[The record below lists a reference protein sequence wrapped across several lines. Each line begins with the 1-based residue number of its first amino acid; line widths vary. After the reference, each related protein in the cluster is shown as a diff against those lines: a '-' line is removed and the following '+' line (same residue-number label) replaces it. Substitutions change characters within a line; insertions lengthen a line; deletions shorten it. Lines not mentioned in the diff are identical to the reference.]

1 MIPPFW
7 FPFLRG
13 VMSPKAAPMTW
24 LLIVANIL
32 IFFAFYPEQRRTQK
46 AVEDY
51 IDKDSFIMT
60 QGLMFAQFIIE
71 ESAVYSDMMK
81 KVSRSAID
89 SGDEKKVRF
98 LGQLAL
104 RDVNFMRNGLN
115 HVYKGD
121 DVLIDRWKHDFRNYA
136 AAQEENFN
144 YQWGLTHA
152 NASLLN
158 WFSYQFVHGDIFHV
172 LNNMV
177 FLLIFGG
184 AIEVSIGPAVLL
196 LVYLGSGMLAAI
208 AFLMM
213 SGLSAVPLV
222 GASGSISGL
231 IGIFAAMNWRKPVAF
246 FYCLLP
252 SPRYVGFVFLPAW
265 VAVANWLILDF
276 AGYFSKLSEMGGTA
290 HAAHLGGAWVGM
302 LMGAL
307 FVRWTKAHEQASS
320 APQAPPSQ
328 KAA

>member
-13 VMSPKAAPMTW
+13 VLLPMQAPMTW
-24 LLIVANIL
+24 FLIMFNFF
-32 IFFAFYPEQRRTQK
+32 IFLSFYPEQRRSQQ
-46 AVEDY
+46 AVEKF
-51 IDKDSFIMT
+51 IDKESFIMT
-60 QGLMFAQFIIE
+60 QGQMFAQFIRD
-71 ESAVYSDMMK
+71 ESVGYSDLMK
-81 KVSRSAID
+81 KLSVHAIEK
-89 SGDEKKVRF
+89 GDEKKVRF

-104 RDVNFMRNGLN
+104 RDVNFMKYGVD
-115 HVYKGD
+115 HIYKGD
-121 DVLIDRWKHDFRNYA
+121 EVMISRWKSDFSSYVT
-136 AAQEENFN
+136 AQNDNFN
-144 YQWGLTHA
+144 YKWGLTHG
-152 NASLLN
+152 NATLLN
-158 WFSYQFVHGDIFHV
+158 WFSYQFVHGDAFHV

-184 AIEVSIGPAVLL
+184 AIELTIGPAVLL

-231 IGIFAAMNWRKPVAF
+231 IGVFAAMNWKKPVAF

-276 AGYFSKLSEMGGTA
+276 AGYFGKLSEMGGTA
-290 HAAHLGGAWVGM
+290 HAAHLGGAWIGL
-302 LMGAL
+302 LMGFL
-307 FVRWTKAHEQASS
+307 FLRWGKPAT
-320 APQAPPSQ
+320 
-328 KAA
+328 